1 MKAISRR
8 QMLAITA
15 ATAVSV
21 PVLTLTG
28 RARAA
33 DAKLDPNDVQAKAL
47 SYVHESPDASK
58 LCSNCALYTG
68 AADAEWGPCNI
79 FPGKQ
84 VAAAGWCSAWVAK
97 P

>member
-1 MKAISRR
+1 MKTISRR

-21 PVLTLTG
+21 PVLALTG
-28 RARAA
+28 RASAA
-33 DAKLDPNDVQAKAL
+33 DARLDPNNAQAKAL
-47 SYVHESPDASK
+47 SYTHESPDPNK

-68 AADAEWGPCNI
+68 DAGTEWGPCNI

-97 P
+97 

>member
-1 MKAISRR
+1 MKTISRR
-8 QMLAITA
+8 QLLAISAATA
-15 ATAVSV
+15 ATV
-21 PVLTLTG
+21 PVLALTG
-28 RARAA
+28 RALAA
-33 DAKLDPNDVQAKAL
+33 DARLDPNDAQASAL
-47 SYVHESPDASK
+47 SYVHESPDPGK

-68 AADAEWGPCNI
+68 DAGAEWGPCNI